1 MVAHDTSLTASAR
14 PSSDPSAGTEDRHHA
29 PGLRINDVTLIRG
42 ERILQR
48 GITHQLQGGGLTLL
62 TGPNGCGKSS
72 LLRAI
77 AGRLPLFSGSIEC
90 AAPKIYI
97 GHADGLS
104 PVLDGRRNL
113 MDWAAVNQVP
123 HDKARIE
130 AVLTQFDASHFA
142 SMPLATL
149 SRGQRRRLA
158 LCRLLLG
165 PADALWLLDEP
176 NVGLDSA
183 AIERLDNAI
192 IAHMAGGGMV
202 MAATHLP
209 LGPQHDGTTTGGKK
223 TASADVQQLCLSA
236 SERRA

>member
-1 MVAHDTSLTASAR
+1 MRLDHVS
-14 PSSDPSAGTEDRHHA
+14 
-29 PGLRINDVTLIRG
+29 LIRG
-42 ERILQR
+42 ERMLQT
-48 GITHQLQGGGLTLL
+48 GITHQMNAGAITLL

-77 AGRLPLFSGSIEC
+77 AGRLPLFDGSIHC
-90 AAPKIYI
+90 AVPKIYV

-113 MDWAAVNQVP
+113 MDWAAIHNVAHSHNMTQRL
-123 HDKARIE
+123 ARIE
-130 AVLTQFDASHFA
+130 AALAQFDASDFA
-142 SMPLATL
+142 TMPIAML

-183 AIERLDNAI
+183 AIERLDEAI
-192 IAHMAGGGMV
+192 TMHLAKGGMV

-209 LGPQHDGTTTGGKK
+209 LGPKARQKP
-223 TASADVQQLCLSA
+223 SADTQIAAPIIHHLKLGD
-236 SERRA
+236 SEMGG